1 MRIASLFTHNL
12 SLLVI
17 HQCALQRDLEL
28 FEAGDATEVG
38 ERGLTLRCGILFI
51 PSHRR
56 YPLMVWDSGGQ
67 KARVTLA
74 RAVYSQ
80 AEIILLDD
88 VLAAL
93 DVHT

>member
-1 MRIASLFTHNL
+1 MLLKSRGCRMQQYAKISSSNLRLIKLDTRKVWIFMRIASLFTHNL

-56 YPLMVWDSGGQ
+56 YPLMV
-67 KARVTLA
+67 
-74 RAVYSQ
+74 
-80 AEIILLDD
+80 
-88 VLAAL
+88 
-93 DVHT
+93 